1 MFDLLDRKRTIINN
15 FFFILIT
22 LFLTECDNVGKVQKN
37 KDLINIKLIC
47 KHPKF
52 LEKAGWPVFGYHF
65 TSKNKAIAYTYS
77 YRIGVLHSELQKEY
91 GNYKLDDEYVFL
103 GEDKVIA
110 IDRAS
115 LIMYVRG
122 KFVAQCELQSK
133 KFNIDNFF
141 YSKPN
146 LPPKRGKN
154 KI

>member
-1 MFDLLDRKRTIINN
+1 M
-15 FFFILIT
+15 
-22 LFLTECDNVGKVQKN
+22 
-37 KDLINIKLIC
+37 
-47 KHPKF
+47 
-52 LEKAGWPVFGYHF
+52 
-65 TSKNKAIAYTYS
+65 
-77 YRIGVLHSELQKEY
+77 HSELQKEY